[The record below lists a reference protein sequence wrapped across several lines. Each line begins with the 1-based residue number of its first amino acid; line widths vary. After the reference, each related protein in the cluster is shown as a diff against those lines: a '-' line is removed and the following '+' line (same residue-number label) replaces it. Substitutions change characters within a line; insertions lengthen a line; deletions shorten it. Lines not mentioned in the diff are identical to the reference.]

1 MHKGATKLILCA
13 SQRCVTQAE
22 DKHSCHR
29 SLGNSAFIQYLIF
42 INADYKQKLW

>member
-13 SQRCVTQAE
+13 SQPCVTQAE

-29 SLGNSAFIQYLIF
+29 SLGNFPFIQSLIF
-42 INADYKQKLW
+42 INAEYKQKLW